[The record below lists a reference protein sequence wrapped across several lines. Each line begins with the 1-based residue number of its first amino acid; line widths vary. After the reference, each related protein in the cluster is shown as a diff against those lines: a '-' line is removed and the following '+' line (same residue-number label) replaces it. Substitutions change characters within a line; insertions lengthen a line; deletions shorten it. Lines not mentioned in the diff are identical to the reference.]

1 MSVGIF
7 FLVFFVVLFLGLPIA
22 GCFGF
27 MTVLPN
33 LLSDSFPVDAMM
45 AVRTMS
51 NGLNS
56 FTLLAIPLFVLAG
69 IIMARGGISEKLFNF
84 FAYFIGNK
92 TAGYPC
98 AVIATCLFYGAIS
111 GSAPATTAA
120 VGSMTIPLLVRLGYD
135 KKFTVALVAI
145 AGGLGVIIP
154 PSIPFVVYSTCAG
167 ASTTSMFMAGVLPGL
182 LIGGLLMMYAFF
194 YCKYKGE
201 DKALLQGNYK
211 SLRQSGFLTLLKDS
225 GPALLSPLFVLGSIY
240 GGLASP
246 TEAAAISVI
255 YSLFLSVFIYK
266 SIKPKEIFT
275 VIMEGVSNY
284 AALLFIIASA
294 VGFARVLNLLR
305 VPQVV
310 EDFLLGFISSKVVLI
325 LLILVVLLIAGC
337 FIDTIPAIMIFTPIF
352 LPLTSQ
358 FNINPIHLGI
368 TMVVALAIGFVTPP
382 MGINLFVASNLTG
395 VPIVEIAK
403 KAAPMILVFLIALL
417 LIAYIPGI
425 SLLLS

>member
-1 MSVGIF
+1 MSVA
-7 FLVFFVVLFLGLPIA
+7 LFFVVFFLLLFVGLPIA

-33 LLSDSFPVDAMM
+33 IVNGSFPIDSMM
-45 AVRTMS
+45 AVRTMA

-84 FAYFIGNK
+84 FAYFVGDK

-98 AVIATCLFYGAIS
+98 AVVATCLFYGAIS

-120 VGSMTIPLLVRLGYD
+120 VGSMTIPLLTRLGYD
-135 KKFTVALVAI
+135 KKFTVALVAV

-154 PSIPFVVYSTCAG
+154 PSIPFVVYATASN
-167 ASTTSMFMAGVLPGL
+167 ASTTSLFTAGILPGL
-182 LIGGLLMMYAFF
+182 LIGFLLMGYAII
-194 YCKYKGE
+194 YCKRNGE
-201 DKALLQGNYK
+201 DRALLAANYQDIR
-211 SLRQSGFLTLLKDS
+211 SHGFLHVLKDS

-246 TEAAAISVI
+246 TEAAAISVV
-255 YSLFLSVFIYK
+255 YSLLLSVFLYK
-266 SIKPKEIFT
+266 SIKPREIFK
-275 VIMEGVSNY
+275 VIGDGVHNY
-284 AALLFIIASA
+284 AALLFIIAAA
-294 VGFARVLNLLR
+294 VGFARVLNMLR

-310 EDFLLGFISSKVVLI
+310 EQALLGVVSSKVGLLLIVIGI
-325 LLILVVLLIAGC
+325 LLLVGC

-352 LPLTSQ
+352 LPLVTQ
-358 FNINPIHLGI
+358 FGVDPVHFGI
-368 TMVVALAIGFVTPP
+368 IMTVALAIGFVTPP

-403 KAAPMILVFLIALL
+403 RAIPMVLMFLLALL
-417 LIAYIPGI
+417 LITFIPGI
-425 SLLLS
+425 SMLLV

>member
-1 MSVGIF
+1 MSITLF
-7 FLVFFVVLFLGLPIA
+7 FIVFFVILFIGLPIA

-27 MTVLPN
+27 MTLLPN
-33 LLSDSFPVDAMM
+33 LLDHSFPIDSMM

-98 AVIATCLFYGAIS
+98 AVVATCLFYGAIS

-120 VGSMTIPLLVRLGYD
+120 VGSMTIPLLIRLGYN

-145 AGGLGVIIP
+145 SGGLGVIIP
-154 PSIPFVVYSTCAG
+154 PSIPFVVYATSSG
-167 ASTTSMFMAGVLPGL
+167 ASTTSMFTAGILPGL
-182 LIGGLLMMYAFF
+182 LIGFLLMGYAVF
-194 YCKYKGE
+194 YCKRFGE
-201 DKALLQGNYK
+201 DKALLTANYQEI
-211 SLRQSGFLTLLKDS
+211 RRGGFLHILKDS

-240 GGLASP
+240 GGFASP
-246 TEAAAISVI
+246 TEAAAVSVV
-255 YSLFLSVFIYK
+255 YSLLLSVFFYK
-266 SIKPKEIFT
+266 SIRPREILG
-275 VIMEGVSNY
+275 VIAEGVANY

-294 VGFARVLNLLR
+294 VGFARVLNMLR
-305 VPQVV
+305 VPQIV
-310 EDFLLGFISSKVVLI
+310 ENALVEVISSKAVLL
-325 LLILVVLLIAGC
+325 LLIIGVLLVAGC

-352 LPLTSQ
+352 LPLINQ
-358 FNINPIHLGI
+358 FHVDPVHFGI

-403 KAAPMILVFLIALL
+403 KAIPMILVFFAALL
-417 LIAYIPGI
+417 LIAFIPQI
-425 SLLLS
+425 SLLLV